1 MRTAE
6 TACDEL
12 DDLALAKRIGHGD
25 RAAFELMMRRHN
37 RRLFR
42 LARATL
48 GNDAE
53 AEDALQDAYLRAYR
67 SIEGF
72 RGDAALSTWL
82 SRLVLNECFDRRRRT
97 QRRENVI
104 PLISAEDDMASVRE
118 VADDS
123 AVPDKALGQLQLRA
137 ILERKVS
144 ELPEA
149 FRVVFVLR
157 SVEEMG
163 IEEIARMLDI
173 PEETVRS
180 RHFRARSLLRESLAR
195 DADMA
200 ERDLFEFAGARCDR
214 IVAKV
219 LAGVGTM
226 ACRPRESGDPSDG
239 FPLSRE

>member
-6 TACDEL
+6 ATATEL
-12 DDLALAKRIGHGD
+12 DDLTLVQRIARGD
-25 RAAFELMMRRHN
+25 RAAFELMMRRYN

-72 RGDAALSTWL
+72 RGEAALSTWL

-104 PLISAEDDMASVRE
+104 PLISAEDHMTSVRE

-123 AVPDKALGQLQLRA
+123 AVPDQALGQLQLRA

-157 SVEEMG
+157 SIEEMG
-163 IEEIARMLDI
+163 VDEVAQLLDI

-200 ERDLFEFAGARCDR
+200 ERDLFEFAGARCHR

-219 LAGVGTM
+219 LAIL
-226 ACRPRESGDPSDG
+226 PE
-239 FPLSRE
+239 

>member
-1 MRTAE
+1 MRSTMRTAE
-6 TACDEL
+6 ATSAEL
-12 DDLALAKRIGHGD
+12 DDLTLVQRIANGD
-25 RAAFELMMRRHN
+25 RAAFELMMRRYN

-53 AEDALQDAYLRAYR
+53 AEDVLQDAYLRAYR

-72 RGDAALSTWL
+72 RGEAALSTWL

-104 PLISAEDDMASVRE
+104 PLISAEDHMTSVRE

-123 AVPDKALGQLQLRA
+123 AVPDQALGQLQLRA

-157 SVEEMG
+157 SIEEMG
-163 IEEIARMLDI
+163 VDEVAQLLDI

-200 ERDLFEFAGARCDR
+200 ERDLFEFAGARCHR

-219 LAGVGTM
+219 LAIL
-226 ACRPRESGDPSDG
+226 PE
-239 FPLSRE
+239 

>member
-1 MRTAE
+1 MMKTMVRTAAA
-6 TACDEL
+6 TADAI
-12 DDLALAKRIGHGD
+12 DDLALAQRIARGD

-72 RGDAALSTWL
+72 RGEAALSTWL
-82 SRLVLNECFDRRRRT
+82 SRLVLNECFDRRRRG

-104 PLISAEDDMASVRE
+104 PLISAEDHMTSVRD

-123 AVPDKALGQLQLRA
+123 AVPDEALGQLQIRA

-149 FRVVFVLR
+149 FRLVFVLR
-157 SVEEMG
+157 SVEELG
-163 IEEIARMLDI
+163 VEEVAQTLNI

-200 ERDLFEFAGARCDR
+200 ERDLFEFGGAHCDR

-219 LAGVGTM
+219 LASV
-226 ACRPRESGDPSDG
+226 A
-239 FPLSRE
+239 